1 MTKFQWL
8 QPTIWR
14 PYPTVLVYSKK
25 TPRFLPKKTSDV
37 QVNQWIFSGEV
48 ISTLGFFS
56 LGTGAML
63 TPPSPSQ
70 PCRGG
75 FHHPGK
81 TCGSGGVVP
90 LCVGPV
96 PAASGAASW
105 TCSNTR
111 RHGGVAT
118 VWGRKMCKPQAVESI
133 YTVVTVGW
141 KVVQLEW

>member
-1 MTKFQWL
+1 MTTTNNMKTL
-8 QPTIWR
+8 
-14 PYPTVLVYSKK
+14 PYSPGLFKK
-25 TPRFLPKKTSDV
+25 NTSFLPKKTSDV

-133 YTVVTVGW
+133 YTVPLGEKLCNW
-141 KVVQLEW
+141 SDK